1 VTLSDSCRAGGLHGS
16 QRQDAAWVW
25 TIHLGTI
32 TVPDPE
38 LAGTKKE
45 QGDLKTDNAVQRDV

>member
-1 VTLSDSCRAGGLHGS
+1 
-16 QRQDAAWVW
+16 
-25 TIHLGTI
+25 LGTI

-38 LAGTKKE
+38 LAGTKME